1 VPTINATPKS
11 TKDGIGIATK
21 QVTTIQVQSPTIEI
35 LVGGPYRSHGEEH
48 TYGHVALR
56 VITPDNEFVYDFGRY
71 NGESGP
77 FGQGRLR
84 VWTKFTK
91 YIAGENATGRTTT
104 GFVYKI
110 PAASAANI
118 NAHFTSLIGNRPV
131 LKAYGD
137 HMKEYRL
144 AVDYHALNN
153 NCTTTAMTGV
163 RVAIRDLDF
172 DVPTH
177 NIGTGMSFVEKVG
190 AKGAGWPS
198 HIFMPADL
206 QKMLENNPK
215 HRPDKVEKYGG
226 AK

>member
-1 VPTINATPKS
+1 VPTINATSKS
-11 TKDGIGIATK
+11 TKDGLSITTK
-21 QVTTIQVQSPTIEI
+21 QITTIELQSPTIEI
-35 LVGGPYRSHGEEH
+35 LVGGPYKSNGEEH

-56 VITPDNEFVYDFGRY
+56 VITPANEFVYDFGRY

-84 VWTKFTK
+84 VWTKFAK

-104 GFVYKI
+104 GFLYKI
-110 PAASAANI
+110 PAASAASV
-118 NAHFTSLIGNRPV
+118 NAHFTSLIGDRPV

-137 HMKEYRL
+137 NMKEYRL

-172 DVPTH
+172 DVPTY
-177 NIGTGMSFVEKVG
+177 NVGGGMSFVEKMG

-215 HRPDKVEKYGG
+215 HRPDKVEKFGG
-226 AK
+226 IK

>member
-1 VPTINATPKS
+1 MPTINTNPK
-11 TKDGIGIATK
+11 DIRGGISIATK
-21 QVTTIQVQSPTIEI
+21 KVTTIQVRSPSIEI

-56 VITPDNEFVYDFGRY
+56 VITSGTEFVYDFGRY

-91 YIAGENATGRTTT
+91 YIAGENSTGRTTT

-110 PAASAANI
+110 SAASAADV

-153 NCTTTAMTGV
+153 NCTTTAMAGT

-172 DVPTH
+172 DVSTY
-177 NIGTGMSFVEKVG
+177 NIGTGMSFAEKLG
-190 AKGAGWPS
+190 AKGAGWPP

-226 AK
+226 TR